1 MKIKQILFTSLLSLV
16 LSTSLYAQSIKGTIN
31 DNEGMPLPGATII
44 NLNTSNGVSSDFDGQ
59 FSIEAS
65 LDDVLQISYIGFETF
80 DFKISNVSD
89 ALNIQLE
96 PGNQLEEVVVSS
108 FGFEKKNKVTWL
120 LSYPSGRR

>member
-1 MKIKQILFTSLLSLV
+1 MMKIKQILFTSLLSLV

-44 NLNTSNGVSSDFDGQ
+44 NLNTSNGVSTDFDGQ

-80 DFKISNVSD
+80 DFKISGEPMKVGVVAKLNEDLNYEIWNNVTEST
-89 ALNIQLE
+89 
-96 PGNQLEEVVVSS
+96 EEDRYKVV
-108 FGFEKKNKVTWL
+108 KH
-120 LSYPSGRR
+120 